1 MDYKG
6 LKREELRSICKSK
19 GIRHTSHMRKSQ
31 MIQLLQAWR
40 PAAPPLSPLSEEDV
54 AEEQAQMMAADA
66 QVPPLPLPRHQHS
79 KKPVPTLLTAL
90 LCGHYPLLTAAVFAQ
105 RPCKKL
111 NGAQGS

>member
-40 PAAPPLSPLSEEDV
+40 PAAPPMPTLSEEDV

-66 QVPPLPLPRHQHS
+66 QVQPLHPQHS

-90 LCGHYPLLTAAVFAQ
+90 LCGHYPLLTAAVFAA

-111 NGAQGS
+111 NGAQAA